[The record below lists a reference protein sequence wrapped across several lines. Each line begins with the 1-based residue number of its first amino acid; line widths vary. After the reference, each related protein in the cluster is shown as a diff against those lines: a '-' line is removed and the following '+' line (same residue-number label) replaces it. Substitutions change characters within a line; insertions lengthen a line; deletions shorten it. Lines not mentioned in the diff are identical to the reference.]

1 MTKNNI
7 SIRNLSP
14 ERAVIDIE
22 GTIGVDENM
31 QFSNPGPRVATY
43 EKLSDTLL
51 RISEIEAPEV
61 VVNIRSTGGDVNDAL
76 LIYEALKS
84 LRGRVITCCYGY
96 TASAAT
102 VIAQAAS
109 PGCRRIA
116 SGALYL
122 IHNSVCA
129 TEGNV
134 AELVASTDLL
144 RKTDERLA
152 ALYAERSGASVEG
165 FVALMAENNGAGRW
179 LSPAEAVE
187 AGLADEVIDDPHRD
201 EVSKGQKASAAGG
214 KRVGNA
220 AEVPAPADN
229 PETEST
235 KEACTADGWS
245 NAADTAG
252 VSAGKSAGRSVD
264 TDAIAA
270 AEKKLG
276 YSAGKPA
283 DTSAEKIIGRSADT
297 DAIAAAE
304 KRLGYSAGK
313 SADASAEKI
322 IGRSADTDA
331 IAAAEKRLG
340 YSAGKPAGASAE
352 KIIGRSADTDAIAAA
367 EKRLGYSA
375 GKSADASAEKSVGRS
390 ADTDAIAAVEKKP
403 GYSAGKSA
411 DASAEKIIG
420 RSADTG
426 TVAAAENHIGGST
439 DTAVAASVEKSAEKT
454 AEKSAGKPVAGWK
467 TLLRQLRNLFAG
479 SGKKETEGHGKDFG
493 TAALPVDK
501 NILHTDNP
509 DPLREMIR
517 SRIAF
522 NRGQNAVRP
531 TATLPV
537 EDPAACDSHPSAN
550 QRAYA
555 EDARRMCL

>member
-14 ERAVIDIE
+14 ERAIIDIE

-43 EKLSDTLL
+43 EKLSDTLV

-84 LRGRVITCCYGY
+84 LPGRVITCCYGY

-109 PGCRRIA
+109 AGCRRIA

-129 TEGNV
+129 TEGNA
-134 AELVASTDLL
+134 AELEASTDLL

-179 LSPAEAVE
+179 LSPDEAVE
-187 AGLADEVIDDPHRD
+187 AGLADEVIDDPHR
-201 EVSKGQKASAAGG
+201 EEAGQKGSAAAG
-214 KRVGNA
+214 KGVGNT
-220 AEVPAPADN
+220 AELPADT
-229 PETEST
+229 PETESA
-235 KEACTADGWS
+235 KDLCTADGTS
-245 NAADTAG
+245 ESADTAEA
-252 VSAGKSAGRSVD
+252 SSEESIKKSAGASV
-264 TDAIAA
+264 A
-270 AEKKLG
+270 
-276 YSAGKPA
+276 
-283 DTSAEKIIGRSADT
+283 
-297 DAIAAAE
+297 
-304 KRLGYSAGK
+304 
-313 SADASAEKI
+313 
-322 IGRSADTDA
+322 
-331 IAAAEKRLG
+331 
-340 YSAGKPAGASAE
+340 
-352 KIIGRSADTDAIAAA
+352 
-367 EKRLGYSA
+367 
-375 GKSADASAEKSVGRS
+375 
-390 ADTDAIAAVEKKP
+390 AAVEEHTGAP
-403 GYSAGKSA
+403 
-411 DASAEKIIG
+411 AE
-420 RSADTG
+420 T
-426 TVAAAENHIGGST
+426 TVAVSAQK
-439 DTAVAASVEKSAEKT
+439 SVT
-454 AEKSAGKPVAGWK
+454 GWRA
-467 TLLRQLRNLFAG
+467 LLRQLRNLFAG
-479 SGKKETEGHGKDFG
+479 SGRKEAEESGKDFR
-493 TAALPVDK
+493 TAAPPVDK
-501 NILHTDNP
+501 NILHTDDP

-522 NRGQNAVRP
+522 KRGQNAVRP

-537 EDPAACDSHPSAN
+537 EDPAACDAHPSAN

-555 EDARRMCL
+555 EDARRMSL